1 MSNAARQQITVRLPK
16 SLVDFVDSKALDGGA
31 NRTDVLIDAITCL
44 KARDM
49 EALMAEGCRDRADLD
64 LRIAEE
70 NLAARA
76 ETLPG
81 W

>member
-16 SLVDFVDSKALDGGA
+16 SLVDFVDRKALDGGT
-31 NRTDVLIDAITCL
+31 NRTDVLIDAISCL

-49 EALMAEGCRDRADLD
+49 ETLMAEGCRDRADLD

-70 NLAARA
+70 NLAAGA
-76 ETLPG
+76 EDLPE

>member
-16 SLVDFVDSKALDGGA
+16 SLVDFVDRKAQDEGA
-31 NRTDVLIDAITCL
+31 TRTDVLIDAISCL

-70 NLAARA
+70 NLAIGA
-76 ETLPG
+76 ESLPE